1 MVETQET
8 YFICKSL
15 DADKKSKNIIA
26 ILPKALVGKFFIHS
40 LTIEECIFEALV
52 LDYLPTE
59 LADLPLISAQNDLRL
74 LKSQIPKTPEDFLS
88 SSSFIGVISQVDRKG
103 IMISFFDGLK
113 KLILVKDL
121 ETV

>member
-1 MVETQET
+1 
-8 YFICKSL
+8 
-15 DADKKSKNIIA
+15 
-26 ILPKALVGKFFIHS
+26 
-40 LTIEECIFEALV
+40 
-52 LDYLPTE
+52 LPTE

>member
-1 MVETQET
+1 VVETQET

-52 LDYLPTE
+52 LDYLSTE

>member
-1 MVETQET
+1 
-8 YFICKSL
+8 
-15 DADKKSKNIIA
+15 
-26 ILPKALVGKFFIHS
+26 
-40 LTIEECIFEALV
+40 
-52 LDYLPTE
+52 
-59 LADLPLISAQNDLRL
+59 

-121 ETV
+121 ETVQDFLSLYKVGKVVRASKNKLDRLTLKQSVIYHSERDSEGKIYQQDRETIV